1 MASPPTPA
9 PHAPDLGLA
18 LAVISSSDA
27 PLLLLD
33 QNLAVVVASRSFCSA
48 FQLDP
53 ATVVGQ
59 PMAAIGAGEW
69 SVPQLDSLLQ
79 ATASGF
85 AEVEAYEMPL
95 RRGPGDLRRLVIN
108 AHKLDYG
115 DMGEIRVLLSAT
127 DVTDSRKSEKQKD
140 DLLREK
146 AILLQELQHRVANSL
161 QIIASILMQSARKVQ
176 SEESRGH
183 LKDAHSRVMSIA
195 ALQQQLATSQLG
207 RVPLRAYLTNLCR
220 SIAAS
225 MIPDHTLLMLESE
238 IDDSTVDADMS
249 ISLGLI
255 VTELVINALKH
266 AYPDGQGGKIKV
278 TYRADE
284 AEWALNVS
292 DDGIGM
298 PSTFR
303 DTKGGLGTSIVKA
316 IAQQLDAEIS
326 FTDAQPGTVVTLR
339 HGFGVAAERKMLETD
354 GAAYI

>member
-1 MASPPTPA
+1 MAHPPTPA
-9 PHAPDLGLA
+9 PDAPDLGLA

-59 PMAAIGAGEW
+59 PMAQIGAGEW

-95 RRGPGDLRRLVIN
+95 RRGADNLRRLVIN

-115 DMGEIRVLLSAT
+115 DEGKVRILLSAT
-127 DVTDSRKSEKQKD
+127 DVTESRKSEKQKD

-207 RVPLRAYLTNLCR
+207 RVPLRVYLTNLCR
-220 SIAAS
+220 SIGAS
-225 MIPDHTLLMLESE
+225 MIQDHTIMTLEAE
-238 IDDSTVDADMS
+238 IDESVVDADVS

-266 AYPDGQGGKIKV
+266 AYPNGQGGRIRV
-278 TYRADE
+278 IYHAVD
-284 AEWALNVS
+284 AEWALSVG
-292 DDGIGM
+292 DDGVGM
-298 PSTFR
+298 PEETA

-316 IAQQLDAEIS
+316 LAQQLEAKITI
-326 FTDAQPGTVVTLR
+326 TDAQPGTVVTLR
-339 HGFGVAAERKMLETD
+339 HTKGMSSEGKVIATEGVA
-354 GAAYI
+354 YI